1 VHQAIK
7 GLNLAE
13 AAGSRSAE
21 ARLAAACA
29 VGAGLLGR
37 HRVAEGYLRHAAAAL
52 AGAGD
57 PSARA
62 SVLQSAA
69 LYKLGVGRWAEV
81 REHLDDAAAIVRR
94 LGDPRRLAEITGLR
108 IWERYFEGDLP
119 AVAPMLAELDRLG
132 RHSGD
137 AQVRSWA
144 VAGHAVAGLRTGELE
159 EAATALRRRPT
170 PAPGAMLALQLG
182 DRAGAVELLRRALEQ
197 AARPVVKCYWFD
209 LYAMSAEVALALWLD
224 RRGRG
229 EGDAGPWRPMAAQ
242 AVGHLGRYARVFP
255 IGRPRALLHQ
265 GLVAWTDG
273 RAGRARRDWRAALA
287 AAEGLGMRY
296 EQALALDILGR
307 HGEPGQRPAARERA
321 RALFERLGVQDLTSP
336 EALAAKLAG
345 R

>member
-1 VHQAIK
+1 
-7 GLNLAE
+7 
-13 AAGSRSAE
+13 
-21 ARLAAACA
+21 
-29 VGAGLLGR
+29 
-37 HRVAEGYLRHAAAAL
+37 
-52 AGAGD
+52 
-57 PSARA
+57 
-62 SVLQSAA
+62 VLQSAA

-119 AVAPMLAELDRLG
+119 ALEPMLAELDRLG

-137 AQVRSWA
+137 AQVQAWA

-159 EAATALRRRPT
+159 EAVAALRRRPA

-224 RRGRG
+224 RRGRD
-229 EGDAGPWRPMAAQ
+229 EGDAGPWRAMAAE

-273 RAGRARRDWRAALA
+273 RARRARRDWRAALA

-321 RALFERLGVQDLTSP
+321 RAVFERLGVQDLTSP
-336 EALAAKLAG
+336 EMLAAKLEG
-345 R
+345 